1 MNGHRHSTTADH
13 AAERRRRVGVRM
25 LLAGALAAMLAL
37 PIATSG
43 AQSIEGLNSKIAAAQ
58 SQAQSLGAEIEAK
71 ASQVAAAQAQA
82 AAAAQRE
89 AELSAVLAR
98 GQARE
103 AELEARVRE
112 TEARLERARVR
123 LHGALDTLAARL
135 VAIYKGG
142 SPDEIELLLSARGFD
157 ELANRAELVG
167 KIEEAD
173 ASLAERVRRLR
184 DQVARDLAAVSQA
197 RAEQAAYNERVSAA
211 RDQIAGARA
220 TAEAQAAQLEQARQ
234 QQAAALASLRAQ
246 VSAWQQQVQEAQQ
259 VSVAQAQETVS
270 SWFGDWA
277 IPQAI
282 VMCESG
288 GNFDAINSS
297 SGAGGAYQILPST
310 WRLYGGAGSPQDASP
325 QQQSQVAAQIWRDSG
340 PGAWACAQ

>member
-1 MNGHRHSTTADH
+1 MNGHGHRTIADH
-13 AAERRRRVGVRM
+13 AAGRRRRVGMRT
-25 LLAGALAAMLAL
+25 LLAGTLAMLVL
-37 PIATSG
+37 PVATSD
-43 AQSIEGLNSKIAAAQ
+43 AQSVEALNSKISAAQ

-71 ASQVAAAQAQA
+71 ASQVAGARAQA

-103 AELEARVRE
+103 AELETRVRE
-112 TEARLERARVR
+112 TEARLARARAH
-123 LHGALDTLAARL
+123 LHRALDALAARL

-167 KIEEAD
+167 RIEDAD
-173 ASLAERVRRLR
+173 AALAERVRRLR
-184 DQVARDLAAVSQA
+184 DQVARDLAAAREA
-197 RAEQAAYNERVSAA
+197 RAQQAAFNDRVSAA
-211 RDQIAGARA
+211 RDQIAGVRA
-220 TAEAQAAQLEQARQ
+220 NAEAQAAQLEQARQ
-234 QQAAALASLRAQ
+234 QQAAALASLRSQ
-246 VSAWQQQVQEAQQ
+246 VSAWQQQVQAAQQ
-259 VSVAQAQETVS
+259 VSAAQAEATVS
-270 SWFGDWA
+270 GWFGDWA

-288 GNFDAINSS
+288 GNFGALNPS

-325 QQQSQVAAQIWRDSG
+325 QQQSQIAGQIWRDSG
-340 PGAWACAQ
+340 PGAWACAH

>member
-1 MNGHRHSTTADH
+1 MNGYGTTTIADH
-13 AAERRRRVGVRM
+13 AAGGRPRVGMRM
-25 LLAGALAAMLAL
+25 LLAGALAAVLAL
-37 PIATSG
+37 PVATSG
-43 AQSIEGLNSKIAAAQ
+43 AQSVEALNSKIAAAQ

-71 ASQVAAAQAQA
+71 ASQVAAARAQA
-82 AAAAQRE
+82 TAAAQRE

-103 AELEARVRE
+103 AELEVRVRE
-112 TEARLERARVR
+112 TEARLARARDR
-123 LHGALDTLAARL
+123 LHRALEVLSARL

-142 SPDEIELLLSARGFD
+142 SPNEIELLLSARGFD

-167 KIEEAD
+167 RIEEAD
-173 ASLAERVRRLR
+173 AALAGRVRRLR
-184 DQVARDLAAVSQA
+184 DQVARDLAAVRQA
-197 RAEQAAYNERVSAA
+197 RAEQAAFNDRVSAA
-211 RDQIAGARA
+211 RDQIAAVRA
-220 TAEAQAAQLEQARQ
+220 NAEAQAAQLEQARQ
-234 QQAAALASLRAQ
+234 EQAAALSSLRSQ
-246 VSAWQQQVQEAQQ
+246 VSGWQQQVQEAQQ
-259 VSVAQAQETVS
+259 VSAAQAQETVS

-288 GNFDAINSS
+288 GNFDAVNPS

-310 WRLYGGAGSPQDASP
+310 WSLYGGSGSPQDASP

-340 PGAWACAQ
+340 PGAWACAH